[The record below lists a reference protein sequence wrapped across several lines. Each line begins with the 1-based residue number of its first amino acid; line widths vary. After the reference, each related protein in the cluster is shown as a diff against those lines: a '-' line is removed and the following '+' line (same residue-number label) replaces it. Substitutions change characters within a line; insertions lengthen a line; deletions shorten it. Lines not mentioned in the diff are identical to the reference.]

1 MSTNI
6 VNLKYGVDVY
16 IIYRVNHLNQKLG
29 NISTSLTTKARYEC
43 FAGCF
48 TRSQGFV
55 HAVLFLDDSKM
66 KNFTSCFKEKDFL
79 AFFFKRL
86 RLNESSR
93 YREDFPFLSLC
104 GRERNFIRCDDR
116 PIVYT
121 HIVDTPSPDD
131 HNLLSYGGAGS
142 SLTVQFEPQRI
153 CMLPNTGR
161 VYHPAASALGGIG
174 LVKSSIAIEIS
185 QNFEFENGENNP
197 PTKFRWKGK
206 TYTLTNELINIMNL
220 NAEEA
225 RDLLYQ
231 QRDKS

>member
-1 MSTNI
+1 MNLSRLKSN
-6 VNLKYGVDVY
+6 VNKYCQPKIWCRCVHY
-16 IIYRVNHLNQKLG
+16 I
-29 NISTSLTTKARYEC
+29 
-43 FAGCF
+43 
-48 TRSQGFV
+48 QGQSPEPKIREYFYFID
-55 HAVLFLDDSKM
+55 HQGQLFLDDSKM